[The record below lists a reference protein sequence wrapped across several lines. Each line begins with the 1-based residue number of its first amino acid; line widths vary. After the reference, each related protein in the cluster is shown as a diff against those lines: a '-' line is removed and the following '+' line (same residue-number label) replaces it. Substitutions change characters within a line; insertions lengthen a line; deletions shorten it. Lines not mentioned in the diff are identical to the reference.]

1 MPHQPSKPNGQMKFV
16 SVSLTVELKGDLHH
30 FAEDCDADSLIAYIE
45 QAYLDGYRLG
55 LKAEDVGAS
64 ASLTGREIGQSKA
77 NAEVMLI
84 ERASTATRAL
94 KRLFWAHCVV
104 FEKKWPKAA
113 QIADDDW

>member
-16 SVSLTVELKGDLHH
+16 SVSLTVDLKRELHA
-30 FAEDCDADSLIAYIE
+30 FAEDCTAENLIAYME
-45 QAYLDGYRLG
+45 EAYLDGYRLG
-55 LKAEDVGAS
+55 FKGEEVGVS

-84 ERASTATRAL
+84 ERASTVERAL
-94 KRLFWAHCVV
+94 KRLFWAHTQI